1 MTIPENT
8 EQLQLR
14 VISYLYGDLDAQE
27 VLQFEKE
34 LKSDSQLQQLLE
46 DEQRLDSAIPIGTQP
61 SVSAERLQ
69 GNRWLLHQN
78 LQKQSRSLFS
88 FRQWVDGLAQRPFA
102 IAFQGA
108 AMATTFV
115 LGIYVASPAVSPGS
129 SVTEGVVIAITEVVF
144 SPLQLVN
151 NEDYEIYQLEVNGY
165 DAVTGDIDLSFSL
178 ASETRITG
186 NVADKNIHG
195 LMAVALQNDIDSAS
209 RLDAIDALQTVS
221 TGNEV
226 YQALIHVLRN
236 DLNPGV
242 RYQAVRSLVALAH
255 EEDVRDALRYALSD
269 DVNPGVRLEAFQA
282 LVAYPEEETLQIF
295 RQKMDADSNEYIR
308 AQSRQIVE
316 ESDSVVI

>member
-1 MTIPENT
+1 
-8 EQLQLR
+8 
-14 VISYLYGDLDAQE
+14 
-27 VLQFEKE
+27 
-34 LKSDSQLQQLLE
+34 
-46 DEQRLDSAIPIGTQP
+46 
-61 SVSAERLQ
+61 
-69 GNRWLLHQN
+69 
-78 LQKQSRSLFS
+78 
-88 FRQWVDGLAQRPFA
+88 
-102 IAFQGA
+102 
-108 AMATTFV
+108 
-115 LGIYVASPAVSPGS
+115 
-129 SVTEGVVIAITEVVF
+129 
-144 SPLQLVN
+144 
-151 NEDYEIYQLEVNGY
+151 
-165 DAVTGDIDLSFSL
+165 
-178 ASETRITG
+178 
-186 NVADKNIHG
+186 
-195 LMAVALQNDIDSAS
+195 MAVALQNDIDSAS